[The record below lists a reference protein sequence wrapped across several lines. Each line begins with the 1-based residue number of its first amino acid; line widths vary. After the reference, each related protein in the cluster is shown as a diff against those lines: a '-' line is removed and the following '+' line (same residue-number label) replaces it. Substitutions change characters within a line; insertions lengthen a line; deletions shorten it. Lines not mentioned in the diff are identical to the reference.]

1 MGTIVV
7 GTTPTIY
14 ITDFNVIKPLEIER
28 ASLIISRYGKVLL
41 EKTLDD
47 AEVTGEQISWDLT
60 QEETIAIGKGDVV
73 VSCNFIIGDKRYA
86 TPESAI
92 SFVRNLKEG
101 VM

>member
-14 ITDFNVIKPLEIER
+14 ITDFNVIKPLEIEK

-73 VSCNFIIGDKRYA
+73 VSCNFVIGDKRYA
-86 TPESAI
+86 TPETSI